1 MPKALSRQ
9 DIWRQEARAKDPEYD
24 KKRKLAEQER
34 RKKQKLVKLEAAAA
48 AKSEADAAAA
58 PAPAPTAAAA
68 AASSAATPSSAAA
81 PSTQLNA
88 AADAVDA
95 MSAALAAVAA
105 AQADEDDREDDE
117 AWKEHKFVSW
127 NRLKE
132 REAASYQ
139 LGHDCATSEH
149 EYEDKALIQMMQ
161 DALQQASSTIKY
173 LAESLDFEA
182 RRNYCS
188 SCVEKLDDKEDPFL
202 DYLADRVEQIELLKL
217 MGEESIED
225 LRVRHRA
232 RFARHGV

>member
-1 MPKALSRQ
+1 MPKTESK
-9 DIWRQEARAKDPEYD
+9 QEKHRKTARDKDPEYD
-24 KKRKLAEQER
+24 EKRKLAEQER
-34 RKKQKLVKLEAAAA
+34 RKKQKLAKMEAAAA
-48 AKSEADAAAA
+48 AESEADATEA
-58 PAPAPTAAAA
+58 PAPAPAAAA
-68 AASSAATPSSAAA
+68 AAAPSAATPSSAAA
-81 PSTQLNA
+81 PSTPLNA

-105 AQADEDDREDDE
+105 AQADEGDREDDE
-117 AWKEHKFVSW
+117 AWKEYKFVSW

-132 REAASYQ
+132 SEAASYQ

-161 DALQQASSTIKY
+161 FELQQASSTIKY

-202 DYLADRVEQIELLKL
+202 DYLADRAEQIELLKL
-217 MGEESIED
+217 MGKESIED

>member
-1 MPKALSRQ
+1 MPKTLSRQ
-9 DIWRQEARAKDPEYD
+9 DLWRQQARAKDPDYD
-24 KKRKLAEQER
+24 KRRRLAEHERRDKRKQAR
-34 RKKQKLVKLEAAAA
+34 LEAGAASENGATAAA
-48 AKSEADAAAA
+48 T

-68 AASSAATPSSAAA
+68 AAPSAATPSSAAA
-81 PSTQLNA
+81 PSTANA
-88 AADAVDA
+88 AADAADDEEEPDED
-95 MSAALAAVAA
+95 AA
-105 AQADEDDREDDE
+105 AAAEADEDDE
-117 AWKEHKFVSW
+117 AWKEDKFVSW
-127 NRLKE
+127 NHLQE

-139 LGHDCATSEH
+139 LGRDSATRAH
-149 EYEDKALIQMMQ
+149 VYEDKALIQMMQ

-202 DYLADRVEQIELLKL
+202 DYLADRAEQIELLKL
-217 MGEESIED
+217 MGKESIED